1 MKAIHKDILN
11 FDSKCLDT
19 KLKEMLGI
27 KEMVGDL
34 INGLE
39 PELDSIIEKLGIF
52 DAVNFKKSICRSMIE
67 QIKSD
72 IEFAVDKNLD
82 EEMAEKSKE
91 LTAKRKEI
99 TNTFL

>member
-1 MKAIHKDILN
+1 MKAIHKDILS
-11 FDSKCLDT
+11 FDSKCLDA

-52 DAVNFKKSICRSMIE
+52 DTVNFKKSICRSMIE